1 MDVVYPRCCG
11 LDLHKAKIVACRLV
25 RDGQPMK
32 EIRTFG
38 TMTAD
43 LLALADWLRAA
54 GCTHVAMESTGVYW
68 KPVYNLLEDQFTL
81 LLANARHL
89 KAVPG
94 RKTDVRDCAW
104 IATLLQHGLLEPS
117 FVPPRPQREV
127 RELTRYRTALVE
139 ERSAEVNR
147 LQKTLE
153 GANIKLAAVVSNVVG
168 VSARQMLEALVVG
181 ETDPAVVA
189 ALARGRLREKLPQ
202 LERAL
207 SGSVGAHQRFLVAR
221 QLAHLDSLEELIEQV
236 STEIAARL
244 RPFESPD
251 PPGEPA
257 PPPAPDGAAGEP
269 AAPREAA
276 LVRLLT
282 LPGVG
287 RRTAE
292 VLLAEIGTDMTRFR
306 TAGHL
311 ASWAGLCPGNHESA
325 GKRRS
330 GRTRKGSRWLRS
342 ALVQAAHAAAR
353 QPGTYFAAQ
362 YRRLARRRGS
372 KRAAVAV
379 AHSLLRCVYALLR
392 DGTTYRE
399 LGADHFE
406 RRDPAAATRR
416 LVRGLEQ
423 LGHTVTLEPATPA
436 NPAA

>member
-11 LDLHKAKIVACRLV
+11 LDLHKAKIVACVLV
-25 RDGQPMK
+25 PGVAGRPAK

-43 LLALADWLRAA
+43 LLELADWLRAA
-54 GCTHVAMESTGVYW
+54 DCTHVAMESTGVYW
-68 KPVYNLLEDQFTL
+68 KPVYNLLEEEFTL

-94 RKTDVRDCAW
+94 RKTDVRDCEW
-104 IATLLQHGLLEPS
+104 IATLLRHGLLQPS

-153 GANIKLAAVVSNVVG
+153 GANIKLAAVASNVVG
-168 VSARQMLEALVVG
+168 VSARQMLEGLVAG
-181 ETDPAVVA
+181 ETDAAV
-189 ALARGRLREKLPQ
+189 LAELAQGRLREKRPQ

-207 SGSVGAHQRFLVAR
+207 SGSVGPHQQFLVAQ
-221 QLAHLDSLEELIEQV
+221 QLAHIDFLEATIEVV
-236 STEIAARL
+236 SEEITARL
-244 RPFESPD
+244 RAVELPATGEAPVA
-251 PPGEPA
+251 PTAPG
-257 PPPAPDGAAGEP
+257 D
-269 AAPREAA
+269 AA
-276 LVRLLT
+276 LARLQT

-287 RRTAE
+287 QRTAE
-292 VLLAEIGTDMTRFR
+292 VLVAEIGLDMRRFR
-306 TAGHL
+306 TARHL

-325 GKRRS
+325 GKRRR

-353 QPGTYFAAQ
+353 QKETYFAAQ
-362 YRRLARRRGS
+362 YRRLAQRRGS

-379 AHSLLRCVYALLR
+379 AHSLLGCVYALLR

-399 LGADHFE
+399 LGADYFVQ
-406 RRDPAAATRR
+406 RDPAAYARR

-423 LGHTVTLEPATPA
+423 LGHKVTLEPAD
-436 NPAA
+436 PAA

>member
-1 MDVVYPRCCG
+1 MDVVYPRCGG
-11 LDLHKAKIVACRLV
+11 LDLHKAKIVACVLV
-25 RDGQPMK
+25 PGVAGRPAK

-43 LLALADWLRAA
+43 LLELADWLRAA
-54 GCTHVAMESTGVYW
+54 DCTHVAMESTAVYW
-68 KPVYNLLEDQFTL
+68 KPVYNLLEEEFTL

-94 RKTDVRDCAW
+94 RKTDVRDCEW
-104 IATLLQHGLLEPS
+104 IATLLRHGLLQPS

-153 GANIKLAAVVSNVVG
+153 GANIKLAAVASNVVG
-168 VSARQMLEALVVG
+168 VSARQMLEGLVAG
-181 ETDPAVVA
+181 ETDPVV
-189 ALARGRLREKLPQ
+189 LADLAQGRLREKLPQ
-202 LERAL
+202 LQRAL
-207 SGSVGAHQRFLVAR
+207 SGSVGPHQQFLVAQ
-221 QLAHLDSLEELIEQV
+221 QLAHLDFLEATIEHV
-236 STEIAARL
+236 SEEITARL
-244 RPFESPD
+244 RAVE
-251 PPGEPA
+251 PPTTAEA
-257 PPPAPDGAAGEP
+257 PGASTAPDD
-269 AAPREAA
+269 A
-276 LVRLLT
+276 LARLQT

-287 RRTAE
+287 QRTAE
-292 VLLAEIGTDMTRFR
+292 VLVAEIGLDMRRFR
-306 TAGHL
+306 TAQHL

-353 QPGTYFAAQ
+353 KKETYFAAQ
-362 YRRLARRRGS
+362 YRRLAQRRGS

-379 AHSLLRCVYALLR
+379 AHSLLGCVYALLR

-399 LGADHFE
+399 LGADYFVQ
-406 RRDPAAATRR
+406 RDPAAYARR

-423 LGHTVTLEPATPA
+423 FGHKVTLEPAD
-436 NPAA
+436 PAA

>member
-11 LDLHKAKIVACRLV
+11 LDLHKAKIVACLL
-25 RDGQPMK
+25 QPGPSGRPQK
-32 EIRTFG
+32 EVRTFG

-43 LLALADWLRAA
+43 LLELADWLRAA

-94 RKTDVRDCAW
+94 RKTDVRDCEW
-104 IATLLQHGLLEPS
+104 IATLLQHGLLQPS

-153 GANIKLAAVVSNVVG
+153 GANLKLAAVASNVVG
-168 VSARQMLEALVVG
+168 RSARQMLEALVAG
-181 ETDPAVVA
+181 ETDPAV
-189 ALARGRLREKLPQ
+189 LAELAQGRLREKLPQ

-207 SGSVGAHQRFLVAR
+207 RGTVGPHQQFLVAR
-221 QLAHLDSLEELIEQV
+221 QLAHLDFLEATIDQV
-236 STEIAARL
+236 STEIAERL
-244 RPFESPD
+244 RPFE
-251 PPGEPA
+251 
-257 PPPAPDGAAGEP
+257 PPAPDAAL
-269 AAPREAA
+269 APEAETAEAA
-276 LVRLLT
+276 IARLVT

-292 VLLAEIGTDMTRFR
+292 VLIAEVGLDMSRFR
-306 TAGHL
+306 TARHL

-330 GRTRKGSRWLRS
+330 GRTRKGSRWLRA

-353 QPGTYFAAQ
+353 TKDTYFAAQ
-362 YRRLARRRGS
+362 YRRLAQRRGK

-379 AHSLLRCVYALLR
+379 AHSLLTCVYALLR
-392 DGTTYRE
+392 DGTVYRE
-399 LGADHFE
+399 LGADYFVQ
-406 RRDPAAATRR
+406 RDPAAHTRR

-423 LGHTVTLEPATPA
+423 LGHKVTLAPAD
-436 NPAA
+436 PAA